1 MKEFVIVK
9 NAIRCKNC
17 GDVIESKHV
26 HDFVTCSCGSCS
38 VDGGRDYL
46 RRCFKTQNPDDAYE
60 DLSVTEE
67 VETTS
72 VKDELAGKRQ
82 KAETLDDAYEKGLMD
97 KQEIEYLKKLFREID
112 KNRER
117 NARDWKWFDCG

>member
-1 MKEFVIVK
+1 MKKYVIIK

-67 VETTS
+67 VEITS
-72 VKDELAGKRQ
+72 TQDEPQGNRQ

-117 NARDWKWFDCG
+117 NARDWK